1 MWYSAL
7 SMLPERA
14 TTADYN
20 VIIDTLAEYWGE
32 LDMRARHHPMF
43 IHEFGDTALVM
54 RDGSRGVAAYLFGFV
69 APTRVGYVH
78 LVGVR
83 ADSRRAGLGRRLY
96 SEFETLVRH
105 RGATALKAISIP
117 TNQDSIAFHRALD
130 MSATEVPDYSGPGQP
145 RIVFWRDLSQ

>member
-1 MWYSAL
+1 
-7 SMLPERA
+7 MLPERA
-14 TTADYN
+14 TTDDYNAIIDSLADY
-20 VIIDTLAEYWGE
+20 WGAR
-32 LDMRARHHPMF
+32 DMRARHHPMF

-54 RDGSRGVAAYLFGFV
+54 RDGSGSVAAYLFGFI

-96 SEFETLVRH
+96 DEFETLARD

-117 TNQDSIAFHRALD
+117 TNHESIAFHRALD
-130 MSATEVPDYSGPGQP
+130 MTATEVTDYSGPGQP
-145 RIVFWRDLSQ
+145 RIVFWRDLSK